1 MEASTASFNG
11 IGSPWMW
18 IGFLAFVL
26 AMLAL
31 DLGVFH
37 RKAEEVTVKHAL
49 AWTGVWVALSLV
61 FDAGLYFF
69 FGAER
74 ALEFLTGYLVEK
86 SLSVDNIFVFILI
99 FSTLAIPPAY
109 QHRVLFWGILSALVL
124 RAGMIVGGAALLAR
138 FNWLVYVF
146 GAFLILTGTKM
157 FRDRDEPESVSES
170 RLLRVVRRV
179 VPATANYDGERF
191 FTRENGRRVATP
203 LFVALVL
210 IEATDVVFAV
220 DSIPAILAI
229 SRDTFIVFTSN
240 IFAILGLR
248 SLYFVLA
255 GAAAK
260 LHYLKVGLAVVLVFV
275 GFKMLAASY
284 LHIPAY
290 ASLAIIAVILGV
302 AVFAS
307 LRRARRDEA
316 GPPPPS
322 WRKPAPDAAE

>member
-1 MEASTASFNG
+1 MEASSSGLAG

-18 IGFLAFVL
+18 VGFLLFVL

-37 RKAEEVTVKHAL
+37 RKSEEVGVKHAL
-49 AWTGVWVALSLV
+49 AWTGVWVALALV
-61 FDAGLYFF
+61 FNAGIYFF

-99 FSTLAIPPAY
+99 FSTLAVPAAH
-109 QHRVLFWGILSALVL
+109 QHRVLFWGIFTALVL
-124 RAGMIVGGAALLAR
+124 RAVMILGGAALLDR
-138 FNWLVYVF
+138 FQWLVYLF
-146 GAFLILTGTKM
+146 GAFLIITGIKM
-157 FRDRDEPESVSES
+157 FRDRDQPESVSES
-170 RLLRVVRRV
+170 RLLRIVRKV
-179 VPATANYDGERF
+179 LPATDRYDKDHF
-191 FTRENGRRVATP
+191 FTRENGRLLATP
-203 LFVALVL
+203 LMVALIL
-210 IEATDVVFAV
+210 IEASDVVFAV

-260 LHYLKVGLAVVLVFV
+260 LHYLKVGLAAVLVFV
-275 GFKMLAASY
+275 GLKMVAAGV
-284 LHIPAY
+284 LHVPALV
-290 ASLAIIAVILGV
+290 SLAVIAVILGV
-302 AVFAS
+302 AVYAS
-307 LRRARRDEA
+307 LRRARRDDDH
-316 GPPPPS
+316 GTP
-322 WRKPAPDAAE
+322 WRKPEPHAAE